1 MLVFKSSTSQR
12 LLVLIN
18 GLFKDIAP
26 VHFSFLKKNY
36 CQHVR
41 KLINNSGVICDIQ
54 TKISILLF
62 TSWYWYIELAS
73 TKTNLVK
80 VTLLQKTFAIFRRK
94 KLCFNVNQVRYFS
107 VFRKYKKK
115 FRYSVSNGARMINGG
130 EKLVNG
136 MKFLFLINFSPQK
149 MLLP

>member
-26 VHFSFLKKNY
+26 VHFSFLKKIY

-62 TSWYWYIELAS
+62 TSWY
-73 TKTNLVK
+73 
-80 VTLLQKTFAIFRRK
+80 
-94 KLCFNVNQVRYFS
+94 
-107 VFRKYKKK
+107 
-115 FRYSVSNGARMINGG
+115 
-130 EKLVNG
+130 
-136 MKFLFLINFSPQK
+136 
-149 MLLP
+149 